1 MRDMSLENTIL
12 NFGLA
17 GAVILLF
24 YKLICNELKDLK
36 DSINRLTN
44 KIEQLIATIN
54 K

>member
-1 MRDMSLENTIL
+1 VIDLSLDNTIL

-36 DSINRLTN
+36 NSIDRLAD
-44 KIEQLIATIN
+44 KIEQLIATIRA
-54 K
+54 